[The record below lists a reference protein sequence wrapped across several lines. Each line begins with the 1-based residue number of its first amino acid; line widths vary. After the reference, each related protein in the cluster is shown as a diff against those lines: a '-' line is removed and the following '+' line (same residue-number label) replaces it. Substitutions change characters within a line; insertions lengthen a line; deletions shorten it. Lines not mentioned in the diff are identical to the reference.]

1 MASRLFA
8 SVRLTVYCKSAPMQ
22 PFKFQAFVVKPCVA
36 GKKRTLELTPIA
48 HESFCAITSIYPEV
62 RLCSMKPEQ
71 IKNTAKALNELS
83 ESYADLFDAI
93 KNTAKTAEATKNL
106 WREGKKSRLIKIG
119 LSLVVFPE
127 PTPISET
134 VGACFIAAGAIQK
147 GIQSRSIFLED
158 VTKTFKKTF
167 QDVLVTSQSLRI

>member
-1 MASRLFA
+1 
-8 SVRLTVYCKSAPMQ
+8 
-22 PFKFQAFVVKPCVA
+22 
-36 GKKRTLELTPIA
+36 
-48 HESFCAITSIYPEV
+48 
-62 RLCSMKPEQ
+62 MKPEQ